1 MTNTAFVARIPA
13 LLRKPP
19 AAVQAFVDGPRIAAR
34 PACPSCDIDKS
45 ERTAIM
51 LYDSGYAAN
60 MVAGRW
66 QPNTNTNVVQW
77 ARGLLAEVEKSR
89 TVHWVHVK
97 GHSGDGGNDRADEL
111 VQWGKE
117 EGPYARLRAL
127 GAGEGD
133 SRFGAAIRENSSL
146 GSEKRV
152 DSRGNGELHMGH

>member
-1 MTNTAFVARIPA
+1 
-13 LLRKPP
+13 
-19 AAVQAFVDGPRIAAR
+19 
-34 PACPSCDIDKS
+34 
-45 ERTAIM
+45 M

-97 GHSGDGGNDRADEL
+97 GHSGDGGNDRADQL

-117 EGPYARLRAL
+117 IANLGLQLEKIVRLVARK
-127 GAGEGD
+127 
-133 SRFGAAIRENSSL
+133 
-146 GSEKRV
+146 GSIT
-152 DSRGNGELHMGH
+152 

>member
-1 MTNTAFVARIPA
+1 MTESQFLHGLSYGDIWARNCPTWN
-13 LLRKPP
+13 
-19 AAVQAFVDGPRIAAR
+19 VQALGWGLLQI
-34 PACPSCDIDKS
+34 
-45 ERTAIM
+45 
-51 LYDSGYAAN
+51 
-60 MVAGRW
+60 
-66 QPNTNTNVVQW
+66 VQW
-77 ARGLLAEVEKSR
+77 ARGLLAEVEKTR

-152 DSRGNGELHMGH
+152 DSRGNGVLHRGL

>member
-1 MTNTAFVARIPA
+1 MRQIVC
-13 LLRKPP
+13 L
-19 AAVQAFVDGPRIAAR
+19 
-34 PACPSCDIDKS
+34 
-45 ERTAIM
+45 AIM
-51 LYDSGYAAN
+51 LYDSGYATN
-60 MVAGRW
+60 VVVGRW

-152 DSRGNGELHMGH
+152 DSRGNGELHRGL

>member
-1 MTNTAFVARIPA
+1 
-13 LLRKPP
+13 
-19 AAVQAFVDGPRIAAR
+19 
-34 PACPSCDIDKS
+34 
-45 ERTAIM
+45 M

-89 TVHWVHVK
+89 VVHWVHVK

-127 GAGEGD
+127 GEGEGD
-133 SRFGAAIRENSSL
+133 SRFGAANRENSSR

-152 DSRGNGELHMGH
+152 DNRGSGELHRGHK

>member
-1 MTNTAFVARIPA
+1 M
-13 LLRKPP
+13 
-19 AAVQAFVDGPRIAAR
+19 AAQHQHP
-34 PACPSCDIDKS
+34 
-45 ERTAIM
+45 
-51 LYDSGYAAN
+51 
-60 MVAGRW
+60 
-66 QPNTNTNVVQW
+66 VVLW
-77 ARGLLAEVEKSR
+77 ARGLLAEVEKTR

-133 SRFGAAIRENSSL
+133 SRFGAAIRENSSR

-152 DSRGNGELHMGH
+152 DNRGSGELHRGHK

>member
-1 MTNTAFVARIPA
+1 M
-13 LLRKPP
+13 
-19 AAVQAFVDGPRIAAR
+19 
-34 PACPSCDIDKS
+34 
-45 ERTAIM
+45 
-51 LYDSGYAAN
+51 
-60 MVAGRW
+60 
-66 QPNTNTNVVQW
+66 QW

-152 DSRGNGELHMGH
+152 DSRGNGELHRGL

>member
-1 MTNTAFVARIPA
+1 
-13 LLRKPP
+13 
-19 AAVQAFVDGPRIAAR
+19 
-34 PACPSCDIDKS
+34 
-45 ERTAIM
+45 M

-117 EGPYARLRAL
+117 DGPYARLRAL

-133 SRFGAAIRENSSL
+133 SRFGAAIRESSR

-152 DSRGNGELHMGH
+152 ESLGSGELHRGHK

>member
-1 MTNTAFVARIPA
+1 
-13 LLRKPP
+13 
-19 AAVQAFVDGPRIAAR
+19 
-34 PACPSCDIDKS
+34 
-45 ERTAIM
+45 M

-60 MVAGRW
+60 MVTGRW

-77 ARGLLAEVEKSR
+77 ARGLLAEAEKTR

-152 DSRGNGELHMGH
+152 DSRGNGELHRGL